1 MKLVLASSSQA
12 RRKALDLLGLQYEVI
27 PSHFD
32 EKSIRDSDPLVL
44 AKKLSEA
51 KALEV
56 GKMSPDAAVVVAADL
71 FVTLDNKIFE
81 KPGTVKDAVDML
93 KTFSDRRL
101 DIIAGLAVLNTETAK
116 MLSTVEVCTVKFREL
131 TDNEIMNYVA
141 KYPVMQFAGAFDGDG
156 MLRFADHL
164 QGNYNFQSGL
174 PMNKLILFLREN
186 GLSV

>member
-1 MKLVLASSSQA
+1 MKIILASQSQA
-12 RRKALDLLGLQYEVI
+12 RRKALNLLGLQYEVI

-56 GKMSPDAAVVVAADL
+56 GKVSFDAAVVVAADL

-81 KPGTVKDAVDML
+81 KPRTVKEAVDML
-93 KTFSDRRL
+93 KTFSDKRL
-101 DIIAGLAVLNTETAK
+101 DIIAGLAVLNTETTK
-116 MLSTVEVCTVKFREL
+116 MLSTVEVCRVKFRKL
-131 TDNEIMNYVA
+131 TDEEIQNYTTRH
-141 KYPVMQFAGAFDGDG
+141 PVMQFAGAFDGDG
-156 MLRFADHL
+156 MLRFAEHL
-164 QGNYNFQSGL
+164 EGNYNFQSGL
-174 PMNKLILFLREN
+174 PMNKLILFLRQN